1 MSYGCGM
8 KQLTEAR
15 PDWLDEA
22 LAEESGVWTRLDGIL
37 LLSYLYAKGVPDGR
51 NHDRPLPR

>member
-1 MSYGCGM
+1 MQASPPRA
-8 KQLTEAR
+8 EAR

-22 LAEESGVWTRLDGIL
+22 LAEEPGVWTRLDGIL